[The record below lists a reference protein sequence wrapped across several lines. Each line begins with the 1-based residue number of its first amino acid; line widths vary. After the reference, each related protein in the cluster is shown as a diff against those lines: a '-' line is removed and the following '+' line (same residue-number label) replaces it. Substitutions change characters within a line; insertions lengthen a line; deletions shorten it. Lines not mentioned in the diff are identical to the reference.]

1 MVVTCPAMR
10 ARRPVLPALT
20 AVLAGALVAGA
31 ATLFSGPDTQSSA
44 DPSRLRVD
52 LTGEQRSSSSQ
63 SSGATTSPSVT
74 SSSTPVESA
83 VPPVASSSAPVPTT
97 TTPPQEPPPQADP
110 PPAAPVSPDTTLQD
124 QVVTLTNAARQDAG
138 CAPLRVEAG
147 LTASAQGH
155 AQDMAARD
163 YFSHT
168 TPEGVTFDR
177 RIRNAGYARPG
188 AENIAQGSRTAEGV
202 MELWMES
209 PGHRA
214 NILNCDL
221 NAIGVGLDQDGF
233 YWVQN
238 FGF

>member
-1 MVVTCPAMR
+1 MR
-10 ARRPVLPALT
+10 VRRPVLPALT
-20 AVLAGALVAGA
+20 ALLAGALVAGA
-31 ATLFSGPDTQSSA
+31 ATMLSGPDTQSSA

-52 LTGEQRSSSSQ
+52 PTGEQRSSSSQ
-63 SSGATTSPSVT
+63 SSAAATTSPSAT
-74 SSSTPVESA
+74 LSSTPVESS
-83 VPPVASSSAPVPTT
+83 VPASSSAPVPTT
-97 TTPPQEPPPQADP
+97 TTPPQEPPSQADP
-110 PPAAPVSPDTTLQD
+110 PPAPSAPPNTTLQD

-138 CAPLRVEAG
+138 CAPLRVEVG
-147 LTASAQGH
+147 LTAAAQGH

-168 TPEGVTFDR
+168 TPEGVPFDQ
-177 RIRNAGYARPG
+177 RIRNAGYGRPG

-202 MELWMES
+202 MDLWMES

-214 NILNCDL
+214 NILNCEL
-221 NAIGVGLDQDGF
+221 TAIGVGLDQDGF